1 MFNYQKE
8 TVQLL
13 GRWQP
18 WHKGHTE
25 LFKKALEKT
34 GQVCIMVRSM
44 PKSKNNPF
52 NFYEV
57 TTRIRDTLHDEGFLY
72 GKEFIVIELPNIV
85 DISYG
90 RDVGYSITEHD
101 LPEETKKISGTWYR
115 SMMME

>member
-1 MFNYQKE
+1 MFKWNKP
-8 TVQLL
+8 TVQML

-57 TTRIRDTLHDEGFLY
+57 TTRIRDTLHDQGFMY
-72 GKEFIVIELPNIV
+72 GKEFIVMEVPNIV

-101 LPEETKKISGTWYR
+101 LPETIKKISGTGIR
-115 SMMME
+115 KMMME

>member
-1 MFNYQKE
+1 MFKWNKP
-8 TVQLL
+8 TVQML

-72 GKEFIVIELPNIV
+72 GREFVVIELPNIV

-90 RDVGYSITEHD
+90 RDVGYKIEQEKFSEEIESISATEIRGV
-101 LPEETKKISGTWYR
+101 PV
-115 SMMME
+115 